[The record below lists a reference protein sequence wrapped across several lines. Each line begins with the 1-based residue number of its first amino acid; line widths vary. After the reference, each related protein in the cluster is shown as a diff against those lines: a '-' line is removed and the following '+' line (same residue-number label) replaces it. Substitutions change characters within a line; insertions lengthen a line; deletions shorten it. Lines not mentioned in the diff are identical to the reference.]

1 MHFFDECAPFAF
13 DSSCGVCV
21 SDVTAP
27 GLSLSLSFSLSPP
40 HSDTHTH
47 APTPARAH
55 KRSEAAADAQRS
67 PQCAERRRID
77 STHTVVMPQR
87 REYSPLFALS
97 NSATGAAGAASFSP
111 LDFTFTA
118 LLSFGEFG
126 KDCRLRVMV
135 RVCALF
141 LDL

>member
-1 MHFFDECAPFAF
+1 MRAF
-13 DSSCGVCV
+13 VSSCGVCV

-27 GLSLSLSFSLSPP
+27 GLSLSRSLSP
-40 HSDTHTH
+40 SLRHTYAH
-47 APTPARAH
+47 TNTRARTQTRRGSSR
-55 KRSEAAADAQRS
+55 RSVQPS
-67 PQCAERRRID
+67 VCGAEEDRQH
-77 STHTVVMPQR
+77 THTVVMPQR
-87 REYSPLFALS
+87 REYTSLFALS